1 MYIFVYFLL
10 QVIFP
15 QKSKANV
22 KTNLIPQTYI
32 KANKKY
38 FLIGFKAFFRKESE
52 ELKYDIKN
60 MEFLIK

>member
-1 MYIFVYFLL
+1 LFIFLVH
-10 QVIFP
+10 INFP